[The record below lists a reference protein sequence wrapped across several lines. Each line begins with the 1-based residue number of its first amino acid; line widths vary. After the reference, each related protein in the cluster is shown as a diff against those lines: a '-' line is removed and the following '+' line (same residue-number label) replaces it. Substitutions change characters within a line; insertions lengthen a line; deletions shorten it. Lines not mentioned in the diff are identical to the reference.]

1 MLLSEPSLTL
11 FSYFPESGL
20 LWVASF
26 SQVVTFLFLGWVYW
40 DDYLGGRVR
49 KHSSRACFGLEEG
62 GYFVLRECGFV
73 RLGFPGVAEGET
85 WDKEVLVHVIGDS
98 LLLLCHL
105 LTSPTDTYKST
116 FNSYHAFFTIFPH
129 NFTVSYVAD

>member
-1 MLLSEPSLTL
+1 MG
-11 FSYFPESGL
+11 GL
-20 LWVASF
+20 LLPGCYLPILRLGILGRLPGREGKEA
-26 SQVVTFLFLGWVYW
+26 LFPCLGW
-40 DDYLGGRVR
+40 LGG
-49 KHSSRACFGLEEG
+49 GEG

-85 WDKEVLVHVIGDS
+85 WDKEVLVHVTGDS

-129 NFTVSYVAD
+129 NFTVSYVADCTILLS